1 MTGGRIRRTGAVWL
15 VTIALI
21 AALAGCGDDNDP
33 ASDRSDRE
41 AETESPAPGTP
52 PDDIETG
59 GIEIDAPE
67 GWQAI
72 ALPSL
77 GFGVAIPAEWEA
89 VVLSEEGLASLR
101 QASPLVPGFSESAVA
116 AARSGAVFYAA
127 GIEDTAARDDAAEG
141 GGDDTSVP
149 VVDLK
154 VRADTDSGVT
164 DVASLEEYA
173 RRMPSAALPDAE
185 LQRVSGEPRPV
196 VDIRYRASISVEG
209 HGDGSVDGTGS
220 PDEATGD
227 EATGD
232 EVTVEGTERLV
243 LSESGVVYSF
253 IITSEAAVTQ
263 DELAPRILGSVAF
276 PPD

>member
-1 MTGGRIRRTGAVWL
+1 MTGRGTRRAGAVCLAVAAL
-15 VTIALI
+15 V
-21 AALAGCGDDNDP
+21 AALAGCGNGDDDP
-33 ASDRSDRE
+33 ASDGADRE
-41 AETESPAPGTP
+41 GAAESPAPGTP

-59 GIEIDAPE
+59 GIEVDAPE

-101 QASPLVPGFSESAVA
+101 QASPMVPGFAASAVA

-127 GIEDTAARDDAAEG
+127 GIEDPAARQDADG
-141 GGDDTSVP
+141 GSGADGASVP

-164 DVASLEEYA
+164 DFASLEDYA
-173 RRMPSAALPDAE
+173 RSMASAALPGAE
-185 LQRVSGEPRPV
+185 LQRIAGEPRPV
-196 VDIRYRASISVEG
+196 VDIRYRAPISVEG

-220 PDEATGD
+220 PDED
-227 EATGD
+227 TGD

-253 IITSEAAVTQ
+253 IITSEAAATQ
-263 DELAPRILGSVAF
+263 DELTPRLLGTVAL